1 MKHNFSKS
9 NAATGKTALYY
20 LGASV
25 LNDVEIPIY
34 GYNAT
39 SINDILEHM
48 CDMCVNHVKNG
59 RPVYTFNRFNIAN
72 YNIGVGLSLHC
83 IDGDTSACLYIHS
96 DMKSDLGEVRKIW
109 GDIIHSYL
117 LKRGIMRNKGFAKR
131 VKKHEITVMQNK
143 VLTAGFLEEKL
154 TDGFV
159 FMN

>member
-9 NAATGKTALYY
+9 NTATGKTAVNY

-59 RPVYTFNRFNIAN
+59 RPVYTFITDLTLQTIILELVYHSTVLMVIHLLA
-72 YNIGVGLSLHC
+72 
-83 IDGDTSACLYIHS
+83 YIS
-96 DMKSDLGEVRKIW
+96 IVI
-109 GDIIHSYL
+109 
-117 LKRGIMRNKGFAKR
+117 
-131 VKKHEITVMQNK
+131 
-143 VLTAGFLEEKL
+143 
-154 TDGFV
+154 
-159 FMN
+159 